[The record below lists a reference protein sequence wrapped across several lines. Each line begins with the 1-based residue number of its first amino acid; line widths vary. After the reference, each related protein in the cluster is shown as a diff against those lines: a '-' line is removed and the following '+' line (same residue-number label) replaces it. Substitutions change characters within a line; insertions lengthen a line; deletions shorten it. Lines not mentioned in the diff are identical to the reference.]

1 MLLFIMLSNAEDKV
15 YNSITIILTIVNLY
29 FILNKNERGDFIQDE

>member
-1 MLLFIMLSNAEDKV
+1 MLSYAEDKV
-15 YNSITIILTIVNLY
+15 YNSITITLTIVNLY